1 MKITMTMS
9 KKKEQSIEKVR
20 GRAMLRWDGKKPLE
34 RIEYYPAQE
43 KEVYGDK
50 SAKDFNKLFW
60 GDNLQVL
67 SHLLK
72 EHRGK
77 IDLIYIDPPFDSKA
91 DYVKKIK
98 VRGKKTDG
106 LQQGLLEEKQYSDIW
121 GKDEYLQFMYER
133 LILMRELLTD
143 KGSIYLHCDWHKSH
157 HLRLILDEVFGESNF
172 INEIAWCY
180 QTRQFSKRHW
190 NRKHDNI
197 LVYAKNPEKFVF
209 NWSVKGVIE
218 SYKDSTVKKYKHKDE
233 KGYYRLS
240 GRGIVG
246 SPIQSAK
253 DVDPKWEIEHP
264 ELVVRE
270 YLGNGYAPNDYWLID
285 IVNQVAN
292 ERTDFP
298 TQKPEALLEKIIKA
312 SSNEGDVV
320 LDCFIGGGTTA
331 ATAQK
336 LGRRWI
342 GCDINIGAIQTTTK
356 RLNQIIDAQKSGS
369 TDKDAWLLEKDE
381 IEEVKKSTLS
391 GFKIYNVNEYDVFKN
406 EVEAKDIIMEMYGV
420 ERIRSSH
427 FDGVLD
433 NHFVKVMPINR
444 VCTKKDIDDVL
455 KGIKDSIDDFKV
467 KSKSRQNESIY
478 EQGVMVFC
486 SGMELDTL
494 DYLKK
499 QDRHGVDIQM
509 RDILL
514 DKQTLIFKQP
524 PEAQIDVKAG
534 TKKATLTIKDFIS
547 PILMRK
553 LDIENEKAL
562 KKESRAKVE
571 DCKQII
577 DSVAIDIDYDGK
589 LFNAEIIDV
598 PAKNELIEGSYE
610 LEYEKAGKNTIA
622 IKIVDVLGEEYFE
635 TFEVTV

>member
-1 MKITMTMS
+1 
-9 KKKEQSIEKVR
+9 
-20 GRAMLRWDGKKPLE
+20 MLRWDGKKPLE
-34 RIEYYPAQE
+34 RIEYFPAQE

-50 SAKDFNKLFW
+50 DAKDFNKLFW

-72 EHRGK
+72 EYRGK

-91 DYVKKIK
+91 DYVRTVK
-98 VRGKKTDG
+98 VRGQKMAG
-106 LQQGLLEEKQYSDIW
+106 EQQSLIEDKQYTDIW
-121 GKDEYLQFMYER
+121 DKDQYLQFMYER
-133 LILMRELLTD
+133 LTLLRELLKDT
-143 KGSIYLHCDWHKSH
+143 GAIYLHCDWHKNS
-157 HLRLILDEVFGESNF
+157 HLRLIMDEVFGENNF
-172 INEIAWCY
+172 QNEIAW
-180 QTRQFSKRHW
+180 QR
-190 NRKHDNI
+190 
-197 LVYAKNPEKFVF
+197 VYAHNDSNRYGRNHDTILFYSKSEKFIF
-209 NWSVKGVIE
+209 NTQYEEYSEKYLKMFSMDDGDGRR
-218 SYKDSTVKKYKHKDE
+218 YKVENTL
-233 KGYYRLS
+233 GPG
-240 GRGIVG
+240 GRGSIYEWRGHKRAWRYSKKTMQELDDEGLLYYTKTNFPKRKVYLDE
-246 SPIQSAK
+246 AK
-253 DVDPKWEIEHP
+253 GKPLQDTWANINVIAGQAK
-264 ELVVRE
+264 ELTN
-270 YLGNGYAPNDYWLID
+270 Y
-285 IVNQVAN
+285 
-292 ERTDFP
+292 P
-298 TQKPEALLEKIIKA
+298 TQKPEELLKRIILT
-312 SSNEGDVV
+312 SSELGGLV
-320 LDCFIGGGTTA
+320 LDCFSGSGTTLA
-331 ATAQK
+331 AAEK

-356 RLNQIIDAQKSGS
+356 RLNQIVDAQKSGS
-369 TDKDAWLLEKDE
+369 TDKNAWLIEKDE
-381 IEEVKKSTLS
+381 IEEAEKHALS

-455 KGIKDSIDDFKV
+455 KGIKDSIDDFTV
-467 KSKSRQNESIY
+467 KSKSRQSESIY

-486 SGMELDTL
+486 SGMELDTI

-514 DKQTLIFKQP
+514 DKQTLIFKQK
-524 PEAQIDVKAG
+524 PEADIEVEAG
-534 TKKATLTIKDFIS
+534 AKKATLTIKDFIS

-553 LDIENEKAL
+553 LDLENEKTL

-571 DCKQII
+571 DFKQII

-598 PAKNELIEGSYE
+598 PSRKELIEGSYE
-610 LEYEKAGKNTIA
+610 LEYDKKGKNTIA